1 MTPYV
6 FQTGDFCYVYKINNQ
21 LSNSFI
27 CDKIIPTGSS
37 ASTGAS
43 LTLGEERLAP
53 RMQDMELTTNK
64 TTAISGD
71 STDQQ
76 YPSAKAVYVALS
88 EIAAQEQGAYVV
100 DATVSEVFATDS
112 SELVLTA
119 NFIDANGTSIAPG
132 SLKVGDSIF
141 VVQDQ
146 YPNRWVYAVDTTNN
160 IATLKSTRVDSG
172 AGTVDEV
179 LLDGSSVVLNNI
191 ASLTTGN
198 GLSSTVTNSVGELS
212 LDISGCTNLNLSTL
226 TYPQMDNY
234 DIYIQGAGDTGYKT
248 PVSQLPYT
256 RMVVQNSSTEDLGAI
271 RVEDFIFSKDG
282 Y

>member
-27 CDKIIPTGSS
+27 CDKIIPTESS
-37 ASTGAS
+37 ASTGAT

-53 RMQDMELTTNK
+53 QMQNMELTTNK

-76 YPSAKAVYVALS
+76 YPSARAVYVALS
-88 EIAAQEQGAYVV
+88 EVAAQEQGAYVV
-100 DATVSEVFATDS
+100 DATASDIFATDS

-119 NFIDANGTSIAPG
+119 NFTDTNGTSIAPG

-172 AGTVDEV
+172 AGVVEDVT
-179 LLDGSSVVLNNI
+179 LNGSSVVHNNI
-191 ASLTTGN
+191 AALTTGSGIVAN
-198 GLSSTVTNSVGELS
+198 GGELS
-212 LDISGCTNLNLSTL
+212 LSISNYNSINPKTQSYSILDNL
-226 TYPQMDNY
+226 
-234 DIYIQGAGDTGYKT
+234 DIYLQSGTTGYRAA
-248 PVSQLPYT
+248 VSNLPYS
-256 RMVVQNSSTEDLGAI
+256 RMVVQAPNSEDLSAVNNG
-271 RVEDFIFSKDG
+271 DFIFARNS
-282 Y
+282 